1 MEHHKPQKL
10 QQLLDFQLPDNGK
23 GQEGLLKELEKI
35 LQYSVNTWDQGF
47 LDKLYGST
55 NAVGVASE
63 LILAV
68 LNSNVHVY
76 QVSPALTIIEKTT
89 AHTLANLFGLGGP
102 HAGGISV
109 QGGSA
114 SNTTSIVIARNTL
127 YPDTKQE
134 GNSAGGRK
142 LVLFTSAHGH
152 YSVEKAA
159 QILGFGSSAVQ
170 SVPVDSEGRM
180 IPPELDSLLKK
191 ARSEGK
197 TPFYVNATAGTT
209 VLGSY
214 DPFDPIADICKAHN
228 LWLHIDASWGGPVI
242 FSSTHK
248 HKLAGTEK
256 ADSIAINPHKMMDV
270 PLTCSFL
277 LGADMR
283 QFHKANTLPA
293 GYLFHN
299 EAGNENEEV
308 WDLADLTLQCGRKG
322 DSLKLA
328 LGWIYYGKDGYEKQA
343 NNAFETAAYMA
354 DQISHSQ
361 NLLLVSTN
369 PPPCLQLCFYYAP
382 HGQLCPE
389 AAGNTQATTSIAR
402 KLISNG
408 FMIDYAPGEKGSFF
422 RVVVNVQ
429 TRRETLDGLLK
440 AIQEIGAEGTHKV
453 HPEVDV

>member
-1 MEHHKPQKL
+1 
-10 QQLLDFQLPDNGK
+10 
-23 GQEGLLKELEKI
+23 
-35 LQYSVNTWDQGF
+35 

-142 LVLFTSAHGH
+142 LVLSQAHGH

-228 LWLHIDASWGGPVI
+228 LWLHIDASWEVPLS
-242 FSSTHK
+242 FLLHK
-248 HKLAGTEK
+248 HKLAGTESRQHSDK
-256 ADSIAINPHKMMDV
+256 PAQDDGCTAYMFIS
-270 PLTCSFL
+270 

-283 QFHKANTLPA
+283 QFQSKHPTCRLSFP
-293 GYLFHN
+293 
-299 EAGNENEEV
+299 
-308 WDLADLTLQCGRKG
+308 QRGR
-322 DSLKLA
+322 
-328 LGWIYYGKDGYEKQA
+328 
-343 NNAFETAAYMA
+343 
-354 DQISHSQ
+354 
-361 NLLLVSTN
+361 
-369 PPPCLQLCFYYAP
+369 
-382 HGQLCPE
+382 
-389 AAGNTQATTSIAR
+389 
-402 KLISNG
+402 
-408 FMIDYAPGEKGSFF
+408 
-422 RVVVNVQ
+422 
-429 TRRETLDGLLK
+429 
-440 AIQEIGAEGTHKV
+440 
-453 HPEVDV
+453 